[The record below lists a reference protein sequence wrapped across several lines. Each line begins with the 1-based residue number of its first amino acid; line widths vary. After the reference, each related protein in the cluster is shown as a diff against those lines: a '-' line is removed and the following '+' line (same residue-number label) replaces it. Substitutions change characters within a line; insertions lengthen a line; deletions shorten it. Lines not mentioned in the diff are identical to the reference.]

1 MPANQEDLV
10 RIARA
15 ALADMESRPPLSL
28 APAGRTRLRLPVPTA
43 VPAAFLHRDLRRQ
56 FGHLL
61 NLNRRAQALGDPDA
75 KDRADRVKALLE
87 SVPEHPT
94 RVLVVAAAAVIFAF
108 TAFFFD
114 LKEIGLLLKV
124 TVATLTLDYTDA
136 YDAAL
141 NLEAGGLWWR
151 FPLFLTL
158 TYAAAHLLLLLG
170 FSLKRQ
176 VLEQAAEALAA
187 EALAAEALADVERRD
202 DVTRFD
208 RMAATLQRDADGAP
222 LPPAAF
228 DQLSLAVLYL
238 GTAASMGGVVF
249 YIGWMADLAV
259 LQAAAAVNLVI
270 GLGVAAIALA
280 KYRGARAS
288 VLARAGD
295 QSRR

>member
-15 ALADMESRPPLSL
+15 ALADIEGRPPLSL
-28 APAGRTRLRLPVPTA
+28 APAGRMRLRLPVPTA
-43 VPAAFLHRDLRRQ
+43 VAAAFLHRDLRRQ

-61 NLNRRAQALGDPDA
+61 NLNRRAQAIGEADA
-75 KDRADRVKALLE
+75 KDRADRVEALLK

-94 RVLVVAAAAVIFAF
+94 RVLVAAAAAVIFVL

-176 VLEQAAEALAA
+176 LLEQAAEAM
-187 EALAAEALADVERRD
+187 ADVERRA

-208 RMAATLQRDADGAP
+208 RLAAALQREADGAP

-228 DQLSLAVLYL
+228 DQLSMAVLYL
-238 GTAASMGGVVF
+238 GAAASMGGVVF
-249 YIGWMADLAV
+249 YIGWITGLAV

-288 VLARAGD
+288 VLARARGH
-295 QSRR
+295 SRR

>member
-1 MPANQEDLV
+1 MPPNQEDLV

-15 ALADMESRPPLSL
+15 ALADIESRPPLSL

-43 VPAAFLHRDLRRQ
+43 VAAAFLHRDLRRQ

-61 NLNRRAQALGDPDA
+61 NLNRRAQAIGDPDA
-75 KDRADRVKALLE
+75 KDCADRIEALLK

-94 RVLVVAAAAVIFAF
+94 RVLLVAAAAVIFAF

-176 VLEQAAEALAA
+176 LLEQAAEAA
-187 EALAAEALADVERRD
+187 ADVERRA

-208 RMAATLQRDADGAP
+208 RLAATLQRDAGGAP

-288 VLARAGD
+288 VIARARD
-295 QSRR
+295 HSRR

>member
-1 MPANQEDLV
+1 MPAKQEDLV

-15 ALADMESRPPLSL
+15 ALADIERSPPLSL

-43 VPAAFLHRDLRRQ
+43 VAAAFLHRDLRRQ
-56 FGHLL
+56 FGHLQ
-61 NLNRRAQALGDPDA
+61 NLSRRAQAIGNPDA
-75 KDRADRVKALLE
+75 KDRADRIEALLK

-94 RVLVVAAAAVIFAF
+94 RVLVAAAAAVIFAF

-141 NLEAGGLWWR
+141 NLEASGLWWR

-176 VLEQAAEALAA
+176 SLERGTETM
-187 EALAAEALADVERRD
+187 ADGERGG

-208 RMAATLQRDADGAP
+208 RL
-222 LPPAAF
+222 PAAF

-238 GTAASMGGVVF
+238 GTATSMGGVVF
-249 YIGWMADLAV
+249 YIGWMTDLAV

-280 KYRGARAS
+280 KYRSARAS
-288 VLARAGD
+288 VFAPARD
-295 QSRR
+295 HSRR